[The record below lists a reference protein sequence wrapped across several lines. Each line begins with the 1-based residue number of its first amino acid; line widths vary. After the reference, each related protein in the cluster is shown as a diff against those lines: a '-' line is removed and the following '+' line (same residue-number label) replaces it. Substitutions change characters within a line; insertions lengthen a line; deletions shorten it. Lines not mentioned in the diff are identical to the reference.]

1 MSKKF
6 LQAFLL
12 ITLNAGLLSVNEGA
26 RASECDDC
34 SSQWFSCKGAC
45 EVAIRDLSSPE
56 NAKVLV
62 PCEKK
67 CGNDRD
73 ACYAKFKCKS

>member
-26 RASECDDC
+26 SATECDDC
-34 SSQWFSCKGAC
+34 SSQWFSCKGNC
-45 EVAIRDLSSPE
+45 EKAIRDLPFPANTKE
-56 NAKVLV
+56 FI
-62 PCEKK
+62 PCKTK
-67 CGNDRD
+67 CDNDRD